1 MFNNLFNKPCCQNQ
15 NPCTC
20 EVVYE
25 EPINN
30 CVQKDY
36 YHEIKHIVPIHTN
49 VVNNHIYKNTYVP
62 EYTCS
67 EENVSTCLYDN
78 YSNKF

>member
-1 MFNNLFNKPCCQNQ
+1 MFNNLFGSKCCNQ

-25 EPINN
+25 EPINK

-36 YHEIKHIVPIHTN
+36 YHEIKH
-49 VVNNHIYKNTYVP
+49 
-62 EYTCS
+62 
-67 EENVSTCLYDN
+67 D
-78 YSNKF
+78 

>member
-15 NPCTC
+15 GTC

-25 EPINN
+25 QPINN

-36 YHEIKHIVPIHTN
+36 VHEIKHIVPINTKII
-49 VVNNHIYKNTYVP
+49 NNHIYKNTYIP
-62 EYTCS
+62 EYTYE
-67 EENVSTCLYDN
+67 EENTCTSLFDN
-78 YSNKF
+78 CPNKF